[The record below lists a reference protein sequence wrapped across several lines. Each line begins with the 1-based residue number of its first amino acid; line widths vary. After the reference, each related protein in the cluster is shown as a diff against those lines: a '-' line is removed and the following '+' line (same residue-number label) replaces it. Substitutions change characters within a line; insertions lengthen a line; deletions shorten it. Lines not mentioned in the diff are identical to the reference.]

1 MLILGDN
8 WDSSRISDL
17 RDRPSLVLA
26 ALVAGAIGL
35 VVLAVIFRKRPML
48 LAPALIAAMPF
59 RIPIDLGSGED
70 LKILL
75 PLYAVIAGG
84 MLAAIVGVWVDAG
97 REGTEPAAEAAEP
110 RDVGWLRWIGP
121 ALGAIIV
128 LYALQAGYADDLT
141 PALQNVAFFLAPF
154 AALYFMIES
163 TEWSA
168 GALRTIVW
176 VLAVEGLI
184 FVAVGIYQY
193 ASGDLFWND
202 KVIAGNEAHTYFR
215 VNSLFWDPN
224 ILGRYLVVSMTV
236 LAAIVAYGRRARDI
250 YASGALFAVLLVLLV
265 FSFSQTSSIA
275 LFAALCVLI
284 AARWGLAV
292 GLAAGAATV
301 LALGASIVLVAGG
314 GLSSETTS
322 GRAGLI
328 DGGLEIAQDNPL
340 IGVGSGGF
348 APEFTARYYEGE
360 GFAAESHTEPVTVA
374 AEQGVLGF
382 AAYVALRRRQPRR
395 AALGGRPIA
404 ARAGPR
410 DAARGDAAG
419 DLRADARAQPR
430 LRGLLHRPDHLGG
443 PGDRGRR
450 PRPGAGDRSRA
461 TGDLS
466 GGREDVRLPPP
477 PRHHRRSPTPP
488 RASPPRCSRCCCC
501 RSTRATSA
509 PRTTGR
515 PSSSSRPS
523 SRPASSSGSA

>member
-1 MLILGDN
+1 MDSPLLWIGTLTCAAFAAVALLPLGRPARVVALTTSLLIAPVLILGDN

-26 ALVAGAIGL
+26 ALIAGAIGL

-121 ALGAIIV
+121 ALGAIIM

-382 AAYVALRRRQPRR
+382 AAYVAFVVVSLGALLSAAGLSLRERARGTPLAATLLAIYVLMLVHSLGYAAFFIDPITWVVLAIAA
-395 AALGGRPIA
+395 AALVRAPATA
-404 ARAGPR
+404 AEP
-410 DAARGDAAG
+410 
-419 DLRADARAQPR
+419 
-430 LRGLLHRPDHLGG
+430 
-443 PGDRGRR
+443 
-450 PRPGAGDRSRA
+450 RA
-461 TGDLS
+461 T
-466 GGREDVRLPPP
+466 
-477 PRHHRRSPTPP
+477 
-488 RASPPRCSRCCCC
+488 
-501 RSTRATSA
+501 
-509 PRTTGR
+509 
-515 PSSSSRPS
+515 
-523 SRPASSSGSA
+523 

>member
-1 MLILGDN
+1 MDSPLLWLGTLTCAAFAAIALLPLGRPARVVALTTALLIAPVLILGDN
-8 WDSSRISDL
+8 WDSGRISDL

-26 ALVAGAIGL
+26 ALLAAVIGL
-35 VVLAVIFRKRPML
+35 VVLAVIFRKRPIL
-48 LAPALIAAMPF
+48 LAPALVAAMPF

-97 REGTEPAAEAAEP
+97 RVRGEPSMETAEP
-110 RDVGWLRWIGP
+110 RDTGWLRWIGP
-121 ALGAIIV
+121 ALGGIV
-128 LYALQAGYADDLT
+128 ILYALQAGYADDLT

-154 AALYFMIES
+154 AALYFLIES

-168 GALRTIVW
+168 DALRTVVW

-250 YASGALFAVLLVLLV
+250 YACGALFSVLLVLLV

-275 LFAALCVLI
+275 LFAALCILI
-284 AARWGLAV
+284 AARWGVTV
-292 GLAAGAATV
+292 GLAAAAATV
-301 LALGASIVLVAGG
+301 LALAASIVLVAGG

-328 DGGLEIAQDNPL
+328 DGGLEIAGDHPL

-374 AEQGVLGF
+374 AEQGIVGF
-382 AAYVALRRRQPRR
+382 AAYLAFVVISLGALLSATGLSLRQRARGTPLAATLLAIYVLMLVHSLGYAAFFIDPITWVVLAIAA
-395 AALGGRPIA
+395 AALVRVPA
-404 ARAGPR
+404 TAPE
-410 DAARGDAAG
+410 
-419 DLRADARAQPR
+419 P
-430 LRGLLHRPDHLGG
+430 
-443 PGDRGRR
+443 
-450 PRPGAGDRSRA
+450 RA
-461 TGDLS
+461 T
-466 GGREDVRLPPP
+466 
-477 PRHHRRSPTPP
+477 
-488 RASPPRCSRCCCC
+488 
-501 RSTRATSA
+501 
-509 PRTTGR
+509 
-515 PSSSSRPS
+515 
-523 SRPASSSGSA
+523 